1 MHARGN
7 IMTDNKNVEKLIDQ
21 LKSERK
27 ANYKNGI
34 YHYTQTTLAYNSNRI
49 EGSKLSHEHTVNLF
63 NTHTIL
69 SNGDEIIDSNDIIET
84 MNHFRAFDFILTNYD
99 QNIDE
104 DFVKEIH
111 RILKSNTT
119 DADIDWF
126 NVGEYKSLSNTI
138 GDTETCPPENVAS
151 EMQKLIEK
159 YTSLSKHDFH
169 TLLSFHVHLEE
180 IHPFQD
186 GNGRV
191 GRLLLF
197 KDCLKYG
204 IIPFIIDH
212 EHKLFYYR
220 GLREFHKEP
229 GYLTDTCLSA
239 QDKYTAYCRHLVNGF
254 STDNP
259 R

>member
-1 MHARGN
+1 M
-7 IMTDNKNVEKLIDQ
+7 IPDNNVKKLINQ
-21 LKSERK
+21 LISEK
-27 ANYKNGI
+27 EVKYKNGI

-63 NTHTIL
+63 NTHTFL
-69 SNGDEIIDSNDIIET
+69 SNGDEVIDSNDIIET
-84 MNHFRAFDFILTNYD
+84 MNHFRAFDFILTRYD
-99 QNIDE
+99 QDVDE
-104 DFVKEIH
+104 NFIKKIH
-111 RILKSNTT
+111 KILKSNTT
-119 DADIDWF
+119 DADLDWF

-138 GDTETCPPENVAS
+138 GDKETCPPAQVAN
-151 EMQKLIEK
+151 EMNKLVQKYI
-159 YTSLSKHDFH
+159 SLNRHDFH
-169 TLLSFHVHLEE
+169 TLLKFHVRFEE

-220 GLREFHKEP
+220 GLNEFHREP

-239 QDKYTAYCRHLVNGF
+239 QDKYIAYCKHLVKNF
-254 STDNP
+254 N
-259 R
+259 